1 MIKTEKNVSQI
12 RAKNNTSE
20 NLFLWLVKN
29 SYKEEF
35 EEAKLKYKSKPKD
48 EIDVLKEDNFKL
60 KRTINYF
67 ENLFDRLVIFIKKR
81 IFGNKKIEK
90 IIFIQKTR

>member
-1 MIKTEKNVSQI
+1 MDSDKNRKNVSQI

-20 NLFLWLVKN
+20 NLSLWWVKN

-67 ENLFDRLVIFIKKR
+67 ENLFDRLVIFIKKI
-81 IFGNKKIEK
+81 IFGK
-90 IIFIQKTR
+90 